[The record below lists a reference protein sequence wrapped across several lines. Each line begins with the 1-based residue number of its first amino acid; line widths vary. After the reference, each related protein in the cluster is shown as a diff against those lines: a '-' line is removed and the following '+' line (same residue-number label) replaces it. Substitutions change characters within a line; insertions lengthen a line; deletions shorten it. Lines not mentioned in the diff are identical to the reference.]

1 LNSSSSASA
10 ASVPSALAKAL
21 RLAPLEVDLAGVGEV
36 VLLALGRFVIR
47 PDARKKPANPLPE
60 AHTRMLGVP
69 WMKRSAIC
77 ESARF
82 DPVDVGPTVA
92 YTRSDVNLREAP
104 MSSVAAAQRTLGRV
118 LPPWWL
124 LLITGIGWMLVAVI
138 VLRFDYTSVSA
149 ISILFGIVAIAAGV
163 LEIGVLILA
172 QGWWKLLHAL
182 LVVVFIAAGIVAF
195 IHPGNTFRALA
206 AVVSFFLIFAGAFD
220 IIVSISAR
228 REIEVWWLQLVGG
241 IVELALGFWAAGYY
255 GRSAV
260 LLIAW
265 VSAIAIIRGVRDI
278 VLAFRVREVQHAP
291 AG

>member
-1 LNSSSSASA
+1 
-10 ASVPSALAKAL
+10 
-21 RLAPLEVDLAGVGEV
+21 
-36 VLLALGRFVIR
+36 
-47 PDARKKPANPLPE
+47 
-60 AHTRMLGVP
+60 
-69 WMKRSAIC
+69 
-77 ESARF
+77 
-82 DPVDVGPTVA
+82 
-92 YTRSDVNLREAP
+92 